1 MAESEEDRHLK
12 LAGEFDCLPEPL
24 PTLRHSTSHV
34 MAQAVRQLF
43 PDVKVAIGPAI
54 DDGFYYDF
62 EKATPFTPED
72 LERIEAGMRTIVAAD
87 LPFTREEW
95 PREEAIAYF
104 KERDEPFKV
113 EILDGLAVPTVSV
126 YRQGDF
132 LDLCRGPHVASTGA
146 IRAFKLLSSS
156 GAYWRGDEKNPML
169 QRIYGTAWL
178 TQEDLDKHLW
188 RIEEARKRDH
198 RKLGRELE
206 LFEFHD
212 IAPGAPFWLPNGMI
226 VFRQLEQFWRE
237 VHDDHGYLETSTPI
251 LVNKKLWEQ
260 SGHWALY
267 ADNMFKL
274 DVEEQMFGLKPM
286 NCPESTFIYRH
297 ALRSYRDL
305 PLRIAEIGRLHRNER
320 SGTLTGLFRVR
331 QITMDDAH
339 IYCRPDQVQEEITG
353 VLGLVREFYRL
364 FELEPS
370 YKIGTRPAEY
380 LGTLAQWDAA
390 ERGLHEALR
399 ANQLAYDEKP
409 GDGAFYGP
417 KIDIHIEDA
426 LGRNWQIAT
435 IQLDL
440 TMLPEQ
446 FDLTYIDSDGT
457 AKRPMAIHRAIFGSC
472 ERFIDGKSIEDYL
485 EEYGLGDVVGALAQ
499 AAEGAADL
507 ELLLLFGSRARED
520 SHDRSDWDL
529 AYLASESFDP
539 SDLLTR
545 AVEILGTDRVDLV
558 DLRRAS
564 GLLRYRAAR
573 DGQLL
578 FEAKPGLDDA
588 FRLEATR
595 FWCEVEPLL
604 QRGYDDVLA
613 GLAR

>member
-72 LERIEAGMRTIVAAD
+72 LERIEAGMRKIVAAD

-198 RKLGRELE
+198 RKLGRELD

-237 VHDDHGYLETSTPI
+237 VHDAHGYLETSTPI

-353 VLGLVREFYRL
+353 VLGLVREFYKL
-364 FELEPS
+364 FGLEPS

-380 LGTLAQWDAA
+380 LGTLEQWDAA

-399 ANQLAYDEKP
+399 ANELAYDEKP

-435 IQLDL
+435 VQLDL

-457 AKRPMAIHRAIFGSC
+457 AKRPMAIHRAIFGSF
-472 ERFIDGKSIEDYL
+472 ERFIGILTEHFAGAFPTWLAPVQARVLPVSEKHL
-485 EEYGLGDVVGALAQ
+485 EYARIVHRRLRGERVRADLDDRNEKLGYRIRDAQVRKVPYTLVVGEREAQ
-499 AAEGAADL
+499 QGTASVRRRGSDESMVLPVERVVADL
-507 ELLLLFGSRARED
+507 Q
-520 SHDRSDWDL
+520 
-529 AYLASESFDP
+529 SE
-539 SDLLTR
+539 
-545 AVEILGTDRVDLV
+545 I
-558 DLRRAS
+558 
-564 GLLRYRAAR
+564 
-573 DGQLL
+573 
-578 FEAKPGLDDA
+578 
-588 FRLEATR
+588 ATR
-595 FWCEVEPLL
+595 SATLTVG
-604 QRGYDDVLA
+604 RSA
-613 GLAR
+613 